1 MQIVPFIFIF
11 CLFNFSSIRSD
22 EDTSTSTTDTRSNTP
37 IIKSSSSNIYF
48 EEQFQEKNKW
58 SYWTKSEA
66 KKDIADESISKYD
79 GEWAFEIPESSVYK
93 DDYGLILKVM
103 YTSQFIS
110 FSNHYYFSQKQNIM
124 LSVLI

>member
-1 MQIVPFIFIF
+1 MISFLFIQFLIKQ
-11 CLFNFSSIRSD
+11 NHNANSSFH
-22 EDTSTSTTDTRSNTP
+22 
-37 IIKSSSSNIYF
+37 IYF
-48 EEQFQEKNKW
+48 LSIQFFIKW